1 MESFSMKEAVMLLK
15 LSELELYRKG
25 AIESARIAL
34 QRFNEGKDTY
44 EEGVR
49 ESFQE
54 FLARRCRGRS
64 PPLESA

>member
-1 MESFSMKEAVMLLK
+1 MKEAVMLLK

-44 EEGVR
+44 EDGVR
-49 ESFQE
+49 EVIE
-54 FLARRCRGRS
+54 RIAWML
-64 PPLESA
+64 